1 MSLFPRLSAAACLI
15 LLPVAVAA
23 APDRGDRL
31 EDFDR
36 TVTEK
41 PFEITVDQRACAPE
55 GVHVQVLGSGGPGL
69 DDGSASSGYLVW
81 VDGRARVLIDTGPGT
96 ALNFEQS
103 GADFKDLV
111 AVAYTHLHPDHSSDL
126 PAFVQGSEDVGR
138 TEDLPLYGPA
148 GNDLVPGLNDWI
160 DRIIGPNGSW
170 PLLSDYLSSLSSGG
184 YKLIPYQMNAS
195 GRGSANAY
203 RRDGIS
209 LTAIPTDHGRV
220 PALAWRVD
228 VEGVG
233 ITFTG
238 DTANRR
244 QTVAGLAEGSAI
256 LVAHHA
262 VPESVRGADRERHMP
277 PSQIG
282 RIAEQADVNM
292 VILSHRTART
302 RGRESRSRDIIRK
315 SFRGGLVFAN
325 DLECWET

>member
-1 MSLFPRLSAAACLI
+1 
-15 LLPVAVAA
+15 
-23 APDRGDRL
+23 
-31 EDFDR
+31 
-36 TVTEK
+36 
-41 PFEITVDQRACAPE
+41 
-55 GVHVQVLGSGGPGL
+55 VLGAGGPGL

-81 VDGRARVLIDTGPGT
+81 VDGRARVLVDTGPGT
-96 ALNFEQS
+96 ALNYEKS
-103 GADFKDLV
+103 GADFADLV
-111 AVAYTHLHPDHSSDL
+111 AIVYTHLHPDHSSDL
-126 PAFVQGSEDVGR
+126 PAFVQGSEQAGR

-148 GNDLVPGLNDWI
+148 GNDLVPGVNDWI
-160 DRIIGPNGSW
+160 DRLIGPNGSW

-184 YKLIPYQMNAS
+184 YKLIPYQMDAS
-195 GRGSANAY
+195 GRSAANAF

-209 LTAIPTDHGRV
+209 LTAIPTDNGRV

-262 VPESVRGADRERHMP
+262 VPESVRGAERERHMP

-302 RGRESRSRDIIRK
+302 RGRESQSRDVIRE

>member
-1 MSLFPRLSAAACLI
+1 MPLFPRLSAAACLI
-15 LLPVAVAA
+15 LFPVAVAA
-23 APDRGDRL
+23 ADRGDRL

-96 ALNFEQS
+96 ALNFEKS

-126 PAFVQGSEDVGR
+126 PAFVQGSENVGR

-184 YKLIPYQMNAS
+184 YELVPDQMDAS

-220 PALAWRVD
+220 PALAGGWTWKASASPSPAIPRTGARPWPGWRRVRRSWWP
-228 VEGVG
+228 
-233 ITFTG
+233 TTRCPRACAAP
-238 DTANRR
+238 TANATCRR
-244 QTVAGLAEGSAI
+244 PRSAGS
-256 LVAHHA
+256 
-262 VPESVRGADRERHMP
+262 PNR
-277 PSQIG
+277 
-282 RIAEQADVNM
+282 
-292 VILSHRTART
+292 RT
-302 RGRESRSRDIIRK
+302 
-315 SFRGGLVFAN
+315 
-325 DLECWET
+325 